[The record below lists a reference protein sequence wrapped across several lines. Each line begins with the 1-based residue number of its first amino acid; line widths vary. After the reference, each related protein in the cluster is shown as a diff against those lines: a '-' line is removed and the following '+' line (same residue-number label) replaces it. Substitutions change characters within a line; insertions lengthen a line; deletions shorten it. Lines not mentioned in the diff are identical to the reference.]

1 MEKLYTKEEF
11 ATLAQVASSEGKMLY
26 KIQKFVDYEVEV
38 FEYEKKTIEVPVY
51 DEETGLPTGETQTIE
66 VDDLTKPIMIDG
78 FDEEG
83 NPIKIHKH
91 HTETRQKFAEV
102 LDVQPLG
109 YYICSDE
116 NITDGTLNPDF
127 EQEQEAREREK
138 LNKLSLTKR
147 EVFLA
152 LYQDK
157 GLTPEQL
164 RSNIKDAEALI
175 EFDYAND
182 YFRGNPLIDSIGAT
196 LGYSSADLDY
206 LFLNKKLPNHN

>member
-26 KIQKFVDYEVEV
+26 KIQKFVDNEVEV
-38 FEYEKKTIEVPVY
+38 YKYEKKTIEVPIY
-51 DEETGLPTGETQTIE
+51 DDNGEIIGYEEKE